1 MGGEIRNVNVITQ
14 LMVLSGRTVF
24 HTIWRDAAAHKRTDE
39 AKRESEEKCRDL
51 SENANDAIFIID
63 SAWTTG

>member
-1 MGGEIRNVNVITQ
+1 
-14 LMVLSGRTVF
+14 MVLSGRTVF